1 MRDDYSGQC
10 GGRSIPPW
18 VRLPV
23 LCAIPGP
30 VLPRIA
36 LAMLAL
42 TMGFIT
48 NPLTPILLILSS
60 RFPSLKGTR
69 QQVSIQRRSLV
80 VIRAAF
86 E

>member
-1 MRDDYSGQC
+1 
-10 GGRSIPPW
+10 
-18 VRLPV
+18 
-23 LCAIPGP
+23 
-30 VLPRIA
+30 
-36 LAMLAL
+36 MLAL